1 LAEGKE
7 DEMSSRNE
15 KERTWGLSVDEWAV
29 VAALVL
35 ALLVRVGIL
44 TSVPW

>member
-1 LAEGKE
+1 
-7 DEMSSRNE
+7 MSSPKDAPR
-15 KERTWGLSVDEWAV
+15 KGRAWGLSIDEWAV

-44 TSVPW
+44 RNVPW

>member
-1 LAEGKE
+1 
-7 DEMSSRNE
+7 MSSRNE
-15 KERTWGLSVDEWAV
+15 GRRNERTWGLSLDEWAV
-29 VAALVL
+29 VAALLL

>member
-1 LAEGKE
+1 
-7 DEMSSRNE
+7 MSSPTDAPLE
-15 KERTWGLSVDEWAV
+15 GGASGLSLDEWAV

-35 ALLVRVGIL
+35 AILVRVGIL

>member
-1 LAEGKE
+1 MNSPKDAPLKG
-7 DEMSSRNE
+7 RP
-15 KERTWGLSVDEWAV
+15 WGLSLDEWAV

>member
-1 LAEGKE
+1 MISPKE
-7 DEMSSRNE
+7 TPLEA
-15 KERTWGLSVDEWAV
+15 RTWSLSLDEWAV

-44 TSVPW
+44 TGVPW